1 MWFFRK
7 KESPEFYSFF
17 RNTLGFTPRR
27 VDLYRVAFTHKS
39 MSQNAGHGHLVNNER
54 LEYLGDA
61 VLSTIVAEFLYRKYP
76 YQGEGFLTEM
86 RSKMVS
92 RNTLNMLSRKLGL
105 LDLVHYDRSQQGVF
119 KSMGG
124 NTFESLVGAIY
135 LERGYDFTRRVIE
148 QRIINLHM
156 DIDELEHTGWNYKGK
171 LIDWGQKHSKK
182 ISFEIVR
189 VIQPTRHDRKQ
200 YEVRVLVGGEAA
212 ETGIDY
218 TIKAAE
224 QLAAE
229 NTFKKLNPPAPQ
241 KRS

>member
-7 KESPEFYSFF
+7 KESPEFYRFF

-27 VDLYRVAFTHKS
+27 VELYQIAFTHKS
-39 MSQNAGHGHLVNNER
+39 MSQDAGRGHRINNER

-61 VLSTIVAEFLYRKYP
+61 VLSTVVAEYLYRKYP

-92 RNTLNMLSRKLGL
+92 RNSLNMLSKKLGL
-105 LDLVHYDRSQQGVF
+105 LDLVRYDRTQQGVF

-135 LERGYDFTRRVIE
+135 LERGYNFTRRVLVH
-148 QRIINLHM
+148 RVINLHM

-171 LIDWGQKHSKK
+171 LIDWGQKHGKK
-182 ISFEIVR
+182 ISFEVVR
-189 VIQPTRHDRKQ
+189 IIQPSRHDRKQ
-200 YEVRVLVGGEAA
+200 YEVRVLVSGTPA
-212 ETGIDY
+212 EEGIDY

-229 NTFKKLNPPAPQ
+229 NTYKKLNLSVGQ
-241 KRS
+241 ERS